1 MLGLVTCAA
10 RQAPYLGS
18 ASQIYRSERA
28 KQLGLMAKQPRQ
40 VGEYWAYHDV
50 WKQLQVEQAPG
61 QAQWQFPL
69 NVPTRDRHMAYRY
82 RHA

>member
-1 MLGLVTCAA
+1 MLGLVTCTA

-28 KQLGLMAKQPRQ
+28 TGSHGETNKAGRGVLGVR
-40 VGEYWAYHDV
+40 YHNV